1 MLHAK
6 VLSSGLGH
14 TTRCFLQVEGSP
26 TGEKYILTEN
36 SDEQKSLESIDSL
49 SNALCAK
56 DMGEDALLRVFWP
69 KNDSKLLTNEVVL
82 LDSPG
87 VDLSP
92 QFDSWIDKHCL
103 DADVFVLVSNA
114 ESTLTQTEKNFF
126 HRVKTRLSK
135 PNLFILNNRWDAS
148 AAEPEYMEKVRKQH
162 MQQFLKFFVE
172 ELGVCTLEEAE
183 TRVFFVSAR
192 EILQYRLRNK
202 GITMSPTSYMA
213 EGHESRMMEFEEFE
227 RRFELCISQS
237 AIETKF
243 ESHIKNGEHIMDS
256 VYAILDKL
264 QSSAAETK
272 QILAS
277 KLNEKL
283 IIMQDLNDK
292 YSAFSAG
299 SSQELNRL
307 SHFVQVQE
315 LIEHI
320 GNVMANDLQ
329 VRFTGGL
336 LEAII
341 NRQRTMI
348 AEAAKCLPQTY
359 EPKAF
364 SIMQYRQPF
373 RFSFAIHLPSL
384 MLDFQ
389 HDLEFRFWLAPTQ
402 LIAFFVRNKASSNV
416 HGEHTAMDF
425 TSGELDSPKNNLF
438 GSCSFIPK
446 PVSCHSFQNVS
457 SGSISND
464 DFMVPSVVYSSA
476 AYIANGGVGLML
488 VGGLVFRAIG
498 WRIVVT
504 GMSIY
509 GLLYLYERLNWN
521 TRTKERTLKKQV
533 QKHLA
538 FRLRQMAKSVTIN
551 CDDQVK
557 KEMNEIS
564 NRLEILMKEAQ
575 EELKLE
581 VNQCEG
587 EVSKFDALLKQFDK
601 IKKRSVLLSAQ
612 LLDFISGQMK
622 PL

>member
-1 MLHAK
+1 MCTH
-6 VLSSGLGH
+6 
-14 TTRCFLQVEGSP
+14 F
-26 TGEKYILTEN
+26 
-36 SDEQKSLESIDSL
+36 
-49 SNALCAK
+49 
-56 DMGEDALLRVFWP
+56 
-69 KNDSKLLTNEVVL
+69 
-82 LDSPG
+82 SPG

-264 QSSAAETK
+264 QAGAAEAK
-272 QILAS
+272 KILAS
-277 KLNEKL
+277 KLNEKSVA
-283 IIMQDLNDK
+283 MQDLNDK
-292 YSAFSAG
+292 YSVFSAC
-299 SSQELNRL
+299 SSQELDRL
-307 SHFVQVQE
+307 SHFVQVQVSNEFADEVRRLEFIIESFNKPFSDEPAYIETYKKE

-320 GNVMANDLQ
+320 GSVIANDLQ

-341 NRQRTMI
+341 KSQRTMI
-348 AEAAKCLPQTY
+348 AEGAKCLPRTY

-402 LIAFFVRNKASSNV
+402 LIAFFLRNKASPTV
-416 HGEHTAMDF
+416 HDQHVAMDL
-425 TSGELDSPKNNLF
+425 TSDEIDSPKNNLF

-446 PVSCHSFQNVS
+446 PVCGHSFQNVS
-457 SGSISND
+457 SGPICSD

-488 VGGLVFRAIG
+488 VSGLVFRAIG
-498 WRIVVT
+498 WRVVVT

-521 TRTKERTLKKQV
+521 TRTKERTLKKQI

-575 EELKLE
+575 EELKVE
-581 VNQCEG
+581 VNQCEN

-601 IKKRSVLLSAQ
+601 IKKRGVLLSAQ

-622 PL
+622 PF